1 MNKRLL
7 SLIVL
12 TLMTIVSTFA
22 QDRTVSGVVTEGG
35 EPLPGVTV
43 LLKGTTKGTI
53 TDLDGKY
60 HITIG
65 DDATLVF
72 SFVGYSTQE
81 VAVGQQSVV
90 DIALEQD
97 AEQLDEVVVTAL
109 GQESDKKSLGYA
121 FQEVQTE
128 TLQQTGNPGLAGAL
142 QGKVTGVDIKPS
154 SGAPGA
160 SAQINIRGARSFTG
174 NNAPLYVIDGMPISS
189 NPDFSTGNSVTG
201 ADIANRAVDIDPND
215 IESINILKGQAAA
228 ALYGIR
234 ASNGVII
241 ITTKSGKGNKGK
253 PVVKVSNFT
262 SFETVSRKPQYQNT
276 YAQGAGGAFDPGTSL
291 GWGPKISDL
300 PNDINNN
307 PDKPTGPNGTGY
319 GGNHQGHPGKYYVPQ
334 RAQAGLDPWVTPQ
347 AYDNFGDYFQTGHT
361 VNTSANISQATE
373 SANYSIGLSNTTQQG
388 IAPSTGMD
396 RWNVKGRFD
405 GTINDNF
412 STGVSANFVQSE
424 IDKLSAGNDAALAG
438 VYAAPTSYDLKGIP
452 SSLPSDPYSQIYYRS
467 LTFDNPYWAMENNV
481 FNEKTQRFYGNTYL
495 QYEESLRDNM
505 NVRVKYQLGV
515 DSYTTHYQDVF
526 ELGSKNDAGRIN
538 NYGITNNTINS
549 LLTVNYSWD
558 ISDKVKFSAILG
570 NEINDT
576 RRKTYDQV
584 GVGFNFGGWK
594 HIDNS
599 IVQTANENQRNTRT
613 VGFFGSASLS
623 YDDYLFATVTGRNDY
638 VSTMPSGARSF
649 FYPSVSLSWVLSEM
663 DFLKSSDHLSLLKLR
678 GSFAQVGQ
686 AGDYYE
692 DFYSKPTYS
701 GGWWSGTYPINYP
714 MGGVNAYTRNSRIYD
729 ENLKPQNTVSYE
741 LGADVGFFNDRIS
754 LSYTYSRQNVT
765 DQIFPVPLAAS
776 TGYNSL
782 LTNGGKLH
790 TDAHELTLTLVPVQ
804 TKDFTWDVMVNFSKV
819 TSVVDELAPGVES
832 IFLGG
837 FVTPQVRAGIGYAYP
852 VIFGSTY
859 ARDDQ
864 GRILVD
870 EREFIN
876 GNKNSQYGMPMQGP
890 DGIIG
895 DITPDFIL
903 GFNTNL
909 RYKNWNLAAVFD
921 WKNGGQMYHG
931 TNNLLN
937 LYGVSAETE
946 DRETPFVMPG
956 FKEDGT
962 PNDIQRGGVD
972 DPNAYFDRYYGAEG
986 NIDEAAIYNNS
997 FLKLRELSLGYRF
1010 PKKLIKGTTDVR
1022 LSAFAR
1028 NILLWTELPNFD
1040 PESSQGNNNMGGA
1053 FERFSMPNTS
1063 SFGFGVDLT
1072 F

>member
-1 MNKRLL
+1 MYKRLL
-7 SLIVL
+7 SLFVL
-12 TLMTIVSTFA
+12 TLMFCVSAVA
-22 QDRTVSGVVTEGG
+22 QDRTVSGIVTEAGQ
-35 EPLPGVTV
+35 PLPGVTV
-43 LLKGTTKGTI
+43 LLKGTSKGTI
-53 TDLDGKY
+53 TDINGKY
-60 HITIG
+60 QISVSENSV
-65 DDATLVF
+65 LLF
-72 SFVGYSTQE
+72 SFIGYSTQE
-81 VAVGQQSVV
+81 VRVGQNSKI
-90 DIALEQD
+90 DISLEQD

-189 NPDFSTGNSVTG
+189 NPDFSTGSSVTG

-262 SFETVSRKPQYQNT
+262 SFETVSRKPEYQTT
-276 YAQGAGGAFDPGTSL
+276 YGQGSGGTYVPNTSL
-291 GWGPKISDL
+291 GWGPKISEL
-300 PNDINNN
+300 PND
-307 PDKPTGPNGTGY
+307 PTY
-319 GGNHQGHPGKYYVPQ
+319 GGNNNGHPGKFYVPQ
-334 RAQAGLDPWVTPQ
+334 RDQAGLDPWVTPQ
-347 AYDNFGDYFQTGHT
+347 AYDNFGDFFETGHT
-361 VNTSANISQATE
+361 INTSANISQATE
-373 SANYSIGLSNTTQQG
+373 SANYSIGMSNTTQKG

-412 STGVSANFVQSE
+412 STGISANYVQSE
-424 IDKLSAGNDAALAG
+424 IDKLSAGNDATLAG
-438 VYAAPTSYDLKGIP
+438 VYAAPASYDLKGIP

-467 LTFDNPYWAMENNV
+467 LTFDNPYWATQNNV

-495 QYEESLRDNM
+495 QYEESLRENM
-505 NVRVKYQLGV
+505 NLRVKYQLGI
-515 DSYTTHYQDVF
+515 DSYSTHYQDIF
-526 ELGSKNDAGRIN
+526 EKGSKGDAGRIN
-538 NYGITNNTINS
+538 NYGITNNTLNS
-549 LLTVNYSWD
+549 LLTVNYNWD

-570 NEINDT
+570 NEVNDT
-576 RRKTYDQV
+576 KRKTYDQV

-594 HIDNS
+594 HIDNA

-623 YDDYLFATVTGRNDY
+623 YDDFLFATVTGRNDY
-638 VSTMPSGARSF
+638 VSTMPAGARSF
-649 FYPSVSLSWVLSEM
+649 FYPSVSVSWVLSEM
-663 DFLKSSDHLSLLKLR
+663 DFLKNSDDLSLLKIR

-686 AGDYYE
+686 AGNYYE
-692 DFYSKPTYS
+692 DFYTKPSYG
-701 GGWWSGTYPINYP
+701 GGWWSGTYPVNYP
-714 MGGVNAYTRNSRIYD
+714 MGGVNAYTRNSTIYD
-729 ENLKPQNTVSYE
+729 DQLKPQNTMSYE
-741 LGADVGFFNDRIS
+741 IGADVGFFNDRIS

-765 DQIFPVPLAAS
+765 DQIFPVPMASS
-776 TGYNSL
+776 TGYSSF
-782 LTNGGKLH
+782 LTNGGRLH
-790 TDAHELTLTLVPVQ
+790 TDAHELTLNLVPIQ
-804 TKDFTWDVMVNFSKV
+804 TKDFTWDVMVNYSKI

-852 VIFGSTY
+852 VIYGSTF
-859 ARDDQ
+859 ARDDE
-864 GRILVD
+864 GRILVNED
-870 EREFIN
+870 PT
-876 GNKNSQYGMPMQGP
+876 SATYGMPMQGP

-903 GFNTNL
+903 GFNTNF

-921 WKNGGQMYHG
+921 WKHGGQMYHG

-937 LYGVSAETE
+937 LYGVGIDTE
-946 DRETPFVMPG
+946 DRTSTFIMQG
-956 FKEDGT
+956 YKEDGT
-962 PNDIQRGGVD
+962 PNDIVRGGEGD
-972 DPNAYFDRYYGAEG
+972 EGAYFTRYYNVEG
-986 NIDEAAIYNNS
+986 EIDEGAIYDNS
-997 FLKLRELSLGYRF
+997 FLKLRELSLGYSL
-1010 PKKLIKGTTDVR
+1010 PKKVIKGTTDIR

>member
-12 TLMTIVSTFA
+12 ALMTIVSTFA
-22 QDRTVSGVVTEGG
+22 QDRTVSGVVSEAG

-43 LLKGTTKGTI
+43 VIKGTSKGTI

-60 HITIG
+60 QISVS
-65 DDATLVF
+65 DDATLIF

-81 VAVGQQSVV
+81 VVVGQQSVI

-253 PVVKVSNFT
+253 PIVKVSNFT
-262 SFETVSRKPQYQNT
+262 SFETVSRKPNYQT
-276 YAQGAGGAFDPGTSL
+276 KYAQGTTSFNKETGKFDIEYDPSTSL
-291 GWGPKISDL
+291 SWGPKISDL
-300 PNDINNN
+300 PND
-307 PDKPTGPNGTGY
+307 PTY
-319 GGNHQGHPGKYYVPQ
+319 GGNSNGHPGMYKVPQ
-334 RAQAGLDPWVTPQ
+334 REEGGMDPWVTPQ
-347 AYDNFGDYFQTGHT
+347 VYDNFGDYFQTGHT

-373 SANYSIGLSNTTQQG
+373 SANYSIGLSNTSQQG
-388 IAPSTGMD
+388 VAPSTGME

-412 STGVSANFVQSE
+412 STGISANFVQSE
-424 IDKLSAGNDAALAG
+424 IDKLSAGNDASLAG
-438 VYAAPTSYDLKGIP
+438 VYAAPVSYNLKGNP
-452 SSLPSDPYSQIYYRS
+452 KNLPSDPYSQIYYRS
-467 LTFDNPYWAMENNV
+467 LTFDNPYWAIENNV
-481 FNEKTQRFYGNTYL
+481 FNEKSQRFYGNTYL

-515 DSYTTHYQDVF
+515 DSYTTHYQDIF
-526 ELGSKNDAGRIN
+526 EKGSKGDAGRIHN
-538 NYGITNNTINS
+538 RGITNNTINS

-558 ISDKVKFSAILG
+558 ISEKVKFSAILG

-576 RRKTYDQV
+576 RRKKYEQKGT
-584 GVGFNFGGWK
+584 GFNFGGWK

-623 YDDYLFATVTGRNDY
+623 YDDFLFATVTGRNDY
-638 VSTMPSGARSF
+638 VSTMPEGARSF

-663 DFLKSSDHLSLLKLR
+663 DFLKNSDHLSMLKLR

-692 DFYSKPTYS
+692 DYYSKPTYD
-701 GGWWSGTYPINYP
+701 GGWWSSTYPINYP
-714 MGGVNAYTRNSRIYD
+714 MSGVNAYTRYERIYD
-729 ENLKPQNTVSYE
+729 PNLKPQNTMSYE
-741 LGADVGFFNDRIS
+741 IGADVGFFNDRVS
-754 LSYTYSRQNVT
+754 LNYTYSRQNVT
-765 DQIFPVPLAAS
+765 DQIFPVPLASS

-782 LTNGGKLH
+782 LTNGGRLH

-804 TKDFTWDVMVNFSKV
+804 TKDFTWDVMVNYSKI

-852 VIFGSTY
+852 VIYGSTY

-870 EREFIN
+870 EN
-876 GNKNSQYGMPMQGP
+876 PDSPTYGMPMQGA

-895 DITPDFIL
+895 DVTPDFIL
-903 GFNTNL
+903 GFNSNM
-909 RYKNWNLAAVFD
+909 RYKSWTLSAVFD

-931 TNNLLN
+931 SNNLLN
-937 LYGVSAETE
+937 LYGVGKDTE
-946 DRETPFVMPG
+946 DRESKFIMPG
-956 FKEDGT
+956 YKEDGT
-962 PNDIQRGGVD
+962 PNDIERGGEGD
-972 DPNAYFDRYYGAEG
+972 EDAYFQRYYNVEG
-986 NIDEAAIYNNS
+986 NIDEGAIYNNS